1 MLSSHPMFIEIVKAL
16 ALMLALCFVYSGLVR
31 AVRLQGL
38 ASQVTAGLLFGCF
51 CILGMLSPVVIV
63 PGVYFD
69 SRTIVLSMAALFGG
83 PLVGS
88 IALAMAVAWWLS
100 VSALNTW
107 ACEVVMLLCVV
118 LGLLYRQG
126 RQCRRMHINGMT
138 LLVLGIL
145 LHLMVFCSFFYTLP
159 PDTWKHLY
167 ATVGVPFLFIFALGT
182 VLMGL
187 LLRDVENRVKTEH
200 ALKDSSARL
209 QAIASSMP
217 DVLMVLDAQGTFKEV
232 LAAQPQA
239 LAVPAA
245 QLLDR
250 KIHDFLSAEMA
261 QIGMQKIEK
270 ALASG
275 QTQYMNYQ
283 LQTLSGLRAFEGRI
297 KPLGTQVQGLPA
309 VLFLARDITERMEA
323 EGALRESELRFRSL
337 LRDIP
342 SISVQGYSADGTTIY
357 WNKASEHLYGFTE
370 KEALGRN
377 LMDLIVPA
385 PAHSLVRDEMR
396 HMFATGISIP
406 AGEVKLQRKNG
417 SLVDV
422 YSSHAY
428 VEIAGQPPEMFCI
441 DIDISRRK
449 AAEEEAR
456 YLAFYDVLTR
466 LPNRRLLIDRL
477 QQVMA
482 SSERSGLQAAVLFLD
497 LDNFKTL
504 NDSRGHAVGDLLLLE
519 VARRLQGCVR
529 SEDTVARLG
538 GDEFVVV
545 MHNLNST
552 ENASAAQVRTVGEEM
567 LEVLRQPYDLAGQLY
582 HMTVSMGATLLK
594 DRHASID
601 EILKQADMAM
611 YRAKDAGRNT
621 LRFFDPD
628 MQEAV
633 NQRAL
638 LEAEMHKG
646 LRESQFLLLYQAQ
659 VDDLGRVIGAE
670 ALVRWQHPVKG
681 MVSPAVF
688 IGLAEESGLILPL
701 GHWVLQ
707 EAMRQQAQWRSDPA
721 LANLRMAINV
731 SARQFRQNDFVAQ
744 VLQAIAY
751 NGADP
756 RCITL
761 ELTESLLLQDVEGVI
776 DTMRI
781 LKSHGLGF
789 SLDDFGTGYS
799 SLNYLKRLP
808 LDQIKIDQGFVRDAL
823 SNPSDAAIAYAII
836 TLANKLGLGVIA
848 EGVETAEQHG
858 FLVSHGCRAFQGYL
872 FGRPEPVQQ
881 LEQRTRSNSLASKNP
896 ELKN

>member
-1 MLSSHPMFIEIVKAL
+1 MFIEIVKAL

-31 AVRLQGL
+31 AGRLRGL
-38 ASQVTAGLLFGCF
+38 TSQVTAGLLFGCF
-51 CILGMLSPVVIV
+51 CILGMLNPVVIV

-83 PLVGS
+83 PLVGG

-100 VSALNTW
+100 VSAVNTW

-126 RQCRRMHINGMT
+126 RQCRRLHINGMT
-138 LLVLGIL
+138 LLALGIL

-217 DVLMVLDAQGTFKEV
+217 DVLMVLDAQGAFKEV

-245 QLLDR
+245 QLLGR
-250 KIHDFLSAEMA
+250 KMHDFLPAEMA
-261 QIGMQKIEK
+261 ELGMQKIEK

-275 QTQYMNYQ
+275 QTQSMNYQ

-297 KPLGTQVQGLPA
+297 QPLGTQVQGLPA
-309 VLFLARDITERMEA
+309 VLFLARDITERMKV

-342 SISVQGYSADGTTIY
+342 SISVQGYLADGTTIY

-385 PAHSLVRDEMR
+385 PVHGLVREEMR

-406 AGEVKLQRKNG
+406 AAEVKLQRKDG
-417 SLVDV
+417 SEVDV

-428 VEIAGQPPEMFCI
+428 VEIAGQSPEMFCI

-456 YLAFYDVLTR
+456 YLAFYDALTR

-477 QQVMA
+477 QHVMA
-482 SSERSGLQAAVLFLD
+482 SSERSGLQAAVLFMD

-504 NDSRGHAVGDLLLLE
+504 NDSRGHAVGDLLLVE
-519 VARRLQGCVR
+519 VAHRLQNCVR
-529 SEDTVARLG
+529 EEDTVARLG

-545 MHNLNST
+545 LHNLSSNESD
-552 ENASAAQVRTVGEEM
+552 AATQVRAVAEQM
-567 LEVLRQPYDLAGQLY
+567 LVALRQPYDLAGQQH
-582 HMTVSMGATLLK
+582 HMSASMGATLLN
-594 DRHASID
+594 DSHVSID
-601 EILKQADMAM
+601 EVLKQADMAM

-628 MQEAV
+628 MQEIV
-633 NQRAL
+633 NQRAM
-638 LEAEMHKG
+638 LEAEMHDG
-646 LRESQFLLLYQAQ
+646 LRHSQFFLLYQPQ
-659 VDDLGRVIGAE
+659 VDSQGRVTGAE
-670 ALVRWQHPVKG
+670 ALVRWQHPAKG

-688 IGLAEESGLILPL
+688 IGLAEETGLILPL
-701 GHWVLQ
+701 GHWVMQ
-707 EAMRQQAQWRSDPA
+707 EAMRQQALWRRDPA
-721 LANLRMAINV
+721 LAHLRLAINV
-731 SARQFRQNDFVAQ
+731 SARQFRQEDFVAQ
-744 VLQAIAY
+744 VLQTLEQS
-751 NGADP
+751 GADP
-756 RCITL
+756 QCITL

-776 DTMRI
+776 DTMRT
-781 LKSHGLGF
+781 LKAHGVGF

-799 SLNYLKRLP
+799 SMNYLKRLP
-808 LDQIKIDQGFVRDAL
+808 LDQIKIDQGFVRDVL
-823 SNPSDAAIAYAII
+823 SNPSDAAIAYTII
-836 TLANKLGLGVIA
+836 TLAGKLGLGVIA
-848 EGVETAEQHG
+848 EGVETTEHHQ
-858 FLVSHGCRAFQGYL
+858 FLFSQGCRAFQGYL
-872 FGRPEPVQQ
+872 FGRPEPVAAF
-881 LEQRTRSNSLASKNP
+881 EHRARSLACLHTVP
-896 ELKN
+896 RA

>member
-1 MLSSHPMFIEIVKAL
+1 MFIEIVKAL

-31 AVRLQGL
+31 AGRLRGL
-38 ASQVTAGLLFGCF
+38 TSQVTAGLLFGCF

-83 PLVGS
+83 PLVGG

-100 VSALNTW
+100 VSAVNTW

-126 RQCRRMHINGMT
+126 RQCRRLHINGMT
-138 LLVLGIL
+138 LLALGIL

-239 LAVPAA
+239 LSVPAE
-245 QLLDR
+245 QLLGR
-250 KIHDFLSAEMA
+250 RMHDFLPAEMA
-261 QIGMQKIEK
+261 KTGMKKIAE

-275 QTQYMNYQ
+275 QTQSMDYQ

-297 KPLGTQVQGLPA
+297 QPLGTQVQGLPA
-309 VLFLARDITERMEA
+309 VLFLARDTTERMKV

-342 SISVQGYSADGTTIY
+342 SISVQGYTADGTTIY

-370 KEALGRN
+370 EEALGRN
-377 LMDLIVPA
+377 LTDLIIPS
-385 PAHSLVRDEMR
+385 PAHGLVRDEMR

-406 AGEVKLQRKNG
+406 AAEVKLQRKDG

-428 VEIAGQPPEMFCI
+428 VEIAGQSPEMFCI

-456 YLAFYDVLTR
+456 YLAFYDALTR

-477 QQVMA
+477 KHVMA

-504 NDSRGHAVGDLLLLE
+504 NDSRGHAVGDMLLVE
-519 VARRLQGCVR
+519 VAHRLQNCVR
-529 SEDTVARLG
+529 EEDTVARLG

-545 MHNLNST
+545 LHNLSSNESD
-552 ENASAAQVRTVGEEM
+552 AATQVRAVAEQM
-567 LEVLRQPYDLAGQLY
+567 LVALRQPYDLAGQQH
-582 HMTVSMGATLLK
+582 HMSASMGATLLN
-594 DRHASID
+594 DSHVGID
-601 EILKQADMAM
+601 EVLKQADMAM

-628 MQEAV
+628 MQETV

-638 LEAEMHKG
+638 LEAEMHHG
-646 LRESQFLLLYQAQ
+646 LRHSQFMLLYQAQ
-659 VDDLGRVIGAE
+659 VDSQGRVTGAE

-681 MVSPAVF
+681 IVSPAVF

-707 EAMRQQAQWRSDPA
+707 EAMRQQAVWRKDPA
-721 LANLRMAINV
+721 LSHLRLAINV
-731 SARQFRQNDFVAQ
+731 SARQFRQEDFVEQ
-744 VLQAIAY
+744 VLQVLEES
-751 NGADP
+751 GANP
-756 RCITL
+756 RRITL

-776 DTMRI
+776 NTMRT
-781 LKSHGLGF
+781 LRAHGLGF

-848 EGVETAEQHG
+848 EGVETTEQHQ
-858 FLVSHGCRAFQGYL
+858 FLVSHGCPAFQGYL
-872 FGRPEPVQQ
+872 FGRPEPVGA
-881 LEQRTRSNSLASKNP
+881 LEQRACCLPSLCA
-896 ELKN
+896 ETLA

>member
-1 MLSSHPMFIEIVKAL
+1 MFIEIVKAL

-31 AVRLQGL
+31 AGRLRGL
-38 ASQVTAGLLFGCF
+38 TSQVTAGLLFGCF
-51 CILGMLSPVVIV
+51 CILGMLNPVVIV

-83 PLVGS
+83 PLVGG

-100 VSALNTW
+100 VSAVNTW

-126 RQCRRMHINGMT
+126 RQCRRLHINGMT
-138 LLVLGIL
+138 LLALGIL

-239 LAVPAA
+239 LSVPAE
-245 QLLDR
+245 QLLGR
-250 KIHDFLSAEMA
+250 KMHDFLPAEMA
-261 QIGMQKIEK
+261 KTGMKKIAE

-275 QTQYMNYQ
+275 QTQSMDYQ

-297 KPLGTQVQGLPA
+297 QPLGTQVQGLPA
-309 VLFLARDITERMEA
+309 VLFLARDTTERMKV

-342 SISVQGYSADGTTIY
+342 SISVQGYTADGTTIY

-370 KEALGRN
+370 EEALGRN
-377 LMDLIVPA
+377 LTDLIIPS
-385 PAHSLVRDEMR
+385 PAHGLVRDEMR

-406 AGEVKLQRKNG
+406 AAEVKLQRKDG

-428 VEIAGQPPEMFCI
+428 VEIAGQSPEMFCI

-456 YLAFYDVLTR
+456 YLAFYDALTR

-477 QQVMA
+477 KHVMA
-482 SSERSGLQAAVLFLD
+482 SSERSGLQAALLFLD

-504 NDSRGHAVGDLLLLE
+504 NDSRGHAVGDLLLVE
-519 VARRLQGCVR
+519 VAHRLQSCVR
-529 SEDTVARLG
+529 EEDTVARLG

-545 MHNLNST
+545 LHNLSNNESD
-552 ENASAAQVRTVGEEM
+552 AATQVREVGEQM
-567 LEVLRQPYDLAGQLY
+567 LVALRQPYDLAGQQH
-582 HMTVSMGATLLK
+582 HMSASMGATLLS
-594 DRHASID
+594 DSHVSTD
-601 EILKQADMAM
+601 EVLKQADMAM

-628 MQEAV
+628 MQETV

-638 LEAEMHKG
+638 LEAEMHHG
-646 LRESQFLLLYQAQ
+646 LRHSQFMLLYQAQ
-659 VDDLGRVIGAE
+659 VDSQGRVTGAE

-681 MVSPAVF
+681 IVSPAVF

-707 EAMRQQAQWRSDPA
+707 EAMRQQAVWRKDPA
-721 LANLRMAINV
+721 LSHLRLAINV
-731 SARQFRQNDFVAQ
+731 SARQFRQEDFVEQ
-744 VLQAIAY
+744 VLQVLEES
-751 NGADP
+751 GANP
-756 RCITL
+756 RRITL

-776 DTMRI
+776 NTMRT
-781 LKSHGLGF
+781 LRAHGLGF

-848 EGVETAEQHG
+848 EGVETTEQHQ
-858 FLVSHGCRAFQGYL
+858 FLVSHGCPAFQGYL
-872 FGRPEPVQQ
+872 FGRPEPVGA
-881 LEQRTRSNSLASKNP
+881 LEQRACCLPSLCA
-896 ELKN
+896 ETLA

>member
-1 MLSSHPMFIEIVKAL
+1 MFIEVVKAL
-16 ALMLALCFVYSGLVR
+16 ALMLALCFVYSTITR
-31 AVRLQGL
+31 AWRLHVLNSQL
-38 ASQVTAGLLFGCF
+38 AISVLFGCF
-51 CILGMLSPVVIV
+51 CILGMLSPVVVV
-63 PGVYFD
+63 PGVFFD
-69 SRTIVLSMAALFGG
+69 TRTVVLSMAALFGG
-83 PLVGS
+83 PLVGG
-88 IALAMAVAWWLS
+88 IALAMGITWRLGAGGIGALAGSMAMALAV
-100 VSALNTW
+100 VF
-107 ACEVVMLLCVV
+107 
-118 LGLLYRQG
+118 GLLFRQARLRG
-126 RQCRRMHINGMT
+126 S
-138 LLVLGIL
+138 
-145 LHLMVFCSFFYTLP
+145 LHLNCRTLFAFGIALHLVIILSF
-159 PDTWKHLY
+159 Y
-167 ATVGVPFLFIFALGT
+167 AFHGDVRQYLHGSTSLSLLFIFTLGT

-187 LLRDVENRVKTEH
+187 LLKDVEKRVAVEQ
-200 ALKDSSARL
+200 ALADSSARL
-209 QAIASSMP
+209 RAIASSMP
-217 DVLMVLDAQGTFKEV
+217 DVLMVLDARGIFKEV
-232 LAAQPQA
+232 LAAQPQT
-239 LAVPAA
+239 LAAPAV
-245 QLLDR
+245 QVIGRHLR
-250 KIHDFLSAEMA
+250 EFLPEEMA
-261 QIGMQKIEK
+261 KHAIEKIEK
-270 ALASG
+270 ALATG
-275 QTQYMNYQ
+275 QPQSMDYQ
-283 LQTLSGLRAFEGRI
+283 LQTLSGLRSFEGRI
-297 KPLGTQVQGLPA
+297 HSLDTEVQGVPA
-309 VLFLARDITERMEA
+309 VLVLARDITERVKVES
-323 EGALRESELRFRSL
+323 ALRESELRFRSL

-342 SISVQGYSADGTTIY
+342 SISVQGYLADGTTIY

-370 KEALGRN
+370 EEALGRN

-385 PAHSLVRDEMR
+385 PAHGLVREEMR

-428 VEIAGQPPEMFCI
+428 VEIAGQPAEMFCI

-456 YLAFYDVLTR
+456 YLAFYDALTR

-477 QQVMA
+477 QHVMA
-482 SSERSGLQAAVLFLD
+482 SSERSGLNAAVLFLD

-504 NDSRGHAVGDLLLLE
+504 NDSRGHAVGDLLLVE
-519 VARRLQGCVR
+519 VAHRLQSCVR
-529 SEDTVARLG
+529 EEDTVARLG

-545 MHNLNST
+545 LHNLSGN
-552 ENASAAQVRTVGEEM
+552 ENDAATQVRAVGEKM
-567 LEVLRQPYDLAGQLY
+567 LVTLRQPYDLAGQQH
-582 HMTVSMGATLLK
+582 HMSASVGATLLHTS
-594 DRHASID
+594 HANID
-601 EILKQADMAM
+601 EVLKQADMAM

-628 MQEAV
+628 MQQAV

-638 LEAEMHKG
+638 LEAEMHEG
-646 LRESQFLLLYQAQ
+646 LRHSQFVLLYQAQ
-659 VDDLGRVIGAE
+659 VDDYGCVIGAE

-701 GHWVLQ
+701 GNWVLK
-707 EAMRQQAQWRSDPA
+707 EALRQQAVWRQEPA
-721 LANLRMAINV
+721 LAHLRLAINV
-731 SARQFRQNDFVAQ
+731 SARQFRQEDFVKQ
-744 VLQAIAY
+744 VLQAISDS
-751 NGADP
+751 GADA
-756 RCITL
+756 RRITL

-781 LKSHGLGF
+781 LRSHGLGF